1 MGAWRIGFNVPA
13 GWAAVAPVAALVFA
27 GTGVALGS
35 GDIREGVFPWA
46 MALAASSLAVCCL
59 GVLAAHG
66 HRARAWIVIGSWW
79 TAAAM
84 IGIAGFFVAIAIGG
98 LAGIEEDEVGLLGW
112 LPVISMAFG
121 IISMTPA
128 LSVLGIGVT
137 RAGLLPRWATL
148 AVWVAAPALPL
159 LLISGGLA
167 EGTAK
172 TSASSACSAP
182 SLLHGWCSER
192 RCRKPPAGPDISP
205 RKQLPAPPAG
215 ESA

>member
-137 RAGLLPRWATL
+137 RAGLLRGGQRLPYGWQRRPCPCCSSPAAWPRE
-148 AVWVAAPALPL
+148 PQ
-159 LLISGGLA
+159 
-167 EGTAK
+167 K